1 MARSPTVAHERPILF
16 NAAQAITFRRIDHDQ
31 AGGHHG

>member
-1 MARSPTVAHERPILF
+1 MTLSPTVAHERPILF
-16 NAAQAITFRRIDHDQ
+16 SAAQAITFRRIDQ